1 MNSINLK
8 EGRAELVETM
18 EAILDIAKSEDRDL
32 TEDETKNW
40 EGFDTEIK
48 ALDKKIKIA
57 ERQEQLSK
65 SIAVNMSVQTDQE
78 ASAKEA
84 KSWSLFKA
92 VRDIQKGGL
101 TGIEAEMHQEAEK
114 ENRGAMSGIG
124 LPSFMTNKAEKRAV
138 IDQGTAQISPVSVN
152 AFADALV
159 EGALYNKV
167 GLTNLGT
174 LAADSIVPI
183 TGTNAPVWAGATPA
197 AAEIAA
203 ATDVGNDFT
212 KITLTPNRI
221 TGYADLSNQILLQNG
236 TGAEAAIMSDMA
248 RQIANQIDTN
258 MFATTDATNG
268 PGSIAGASSL
278 VFTEAA
284 YVAGTSVGADALE
297 AIQTVANDHGL
308 DGNLGFVNSFAGY
321 SAIKTN
327 TMVDAVS
334 PLYNDDRLAG
344 YPGWFTGALAY
355 SAGVSFDAIFGD
367 FSRVYFAT
375 FGPTSILVDPYS
387 ASGNNAVRLMVNQ
400 NYDWAL
406 ASSASFVYYRSLLA

>member
-8 EGRAELVETM
+8 ENRAELVETM
-18 EAILDIAKSEDRDL
+18 EAILDSAKSEDRDL
-32 TEDETKNW
+32 SADESKSW
-40 EGFDTEIK
+40 DGFDTEIK
-48 ALDKKIKIA
+48 ALDKKISIA
-57 ERQEQLSK
+57 ERQEQLNK
-65 SIAVNMSVQTDQE
+65 SIAVNMSVQNTEDL
-78 ASAKEA
+78 AKKEM

-92 VRDIQKGGL
+92 VREIQKGGL
-101 TGIEAEMHQEAEK
+101 TGVEAEMHQEAEK
-114 ENRGAMSGIG
+114 ENRGVMNGIG
-124 LPSFMTNKAEKRAV
+124 LPSFMTNKAEQRAGI

-183 TGTNAPVWAGATPA
+183 TGANTPVWAGATPA

-236 TGAEAAIMSDMA
+236 TGAEAAIMSDMG

-278 VFTEAA
+278 TFVEAA
-284 YVAGTSVGADALE
+284 FGSGSVASDMLE
-297 AIQTVANDHGL
+297 AIQTVAEDHGL

-321 SAIKTN
+321 SAIKQEAFVN
-327 TMVDAVS
+327 SVNS
-334 PLYNDDRLAG
+334 LYTDDRLAG
-344 YPGWFTGALAY
+344 YPGWFTNALAF
-355 SAGVSFDAIFGD
+355 SAGVSFDGMFGD

-400 NYDWAL
+400 NY
-406 ASSASFVYYRSLLA
+406 VKGRGEYLLLFYFIQI

>member
-18 EAILDIAKSEDRDL
+18 EAILDTAKSEDRDL
-32 TEDETKNW
+32 TEDENKNW

-57 ERQEQLSK
+57 ERTEQLSK
-65 SIAVNMSVQTDQE
+65 SIAVNMSVQTDQQ
-78 ASAKEA
+78 ASNKEA
-84 KSWSLFKA
+84 KTWSLFKA

-101 TGIEAEMHQEAEK
+101 TGVEAEMHKEAEK
-114 ENRGAMSGIG
+114 ENRGAMNGIG

-258 MFATTDATNG
+258 MFATSDATNG

-278 VFTEAA
+278 TFTENT
-284 YVAGTSVGADALE
+284 YSTTSVGEDALE

-327 TMVDAVS
+327 TMVASVS
-334 PLYNDDRLAG
+334 PLYSDDRLAG
-344 YPGWFTGALAY
+344 YPGYFTGALAY

-367 FSRVYFAT
+367 FSRIYFAT

-406 ASSASFVYYRSLLA
+406 ASSASFVYYRSLLS